1 MFRTLI
7 LGLFFALLH
16 VTWTAPAA
24 MAQEGLWGKFSAAG
38 RQALGKRDFPSAEK
52 QFAAALK
59 EAERH
64 GPETARVAT
73 TLFSQAELLGAQ
85 GKYAAAEPL
94 VRRVLTIRKKVLP
107 PDHPDLALG
116 LAAMGSMHLRRHEFA
131 VAEPLATRA
140 LAILEKVVAADDP
153 RLAAA
158 LNVVGMLYTMQR
170 RLAEA
175 EPFAIRAFTIRQDAL
190 AADHPDVA

>member
-24 MAQEGLWGKFSAAG
+24 MAQDGLWGKFSAAG
-38 RQALGKRDFPSAEK
+38 RQALEKRDFPTAEK

-85 GKYAAAEPL
+85 GKYAAAELL

-107 PDHPDLALG
+107 PDHPDLALSR
-116 LAAMGSMHLRRHEFA
+116 AAMGSMHLRKHKFA
-131 VAEPLATRA
+131 
-140 LAILEKVVAADDP
+140 
-153 RLAAA
+153 
-158 LNVVGMLYTMQR
+158 
-170 RLAEA
+170 
-175 EPFAIRAFTIRQDAL
+175 
-190 AADHPDVA
+190 